1 MTDRLTYKGHTAA
14 AGTALGFL
22 RRTDRPATRSPQ
34 PQRTSVDGAQQIT
47 DAFDAVAAR
56 LLELSTSLREQGKD
70 EQADI
75 MEVNGYIAQDPDL
88 RDQAV
93 ERAHGGQPVA
103 VAVRQAVDAY
113 AGVIAAL
120 DTPTLA
126 DRAAD
131 VRQVGRRVLAYLY
144 GDTAPAPDQPLVLI
158 AHEIGAADLLEPGQ
172 TVTGAISVTGGPNS
186 HAAIV
191 ARSQGIPLLLSVDAR
206 LLELPDGQE
215 VLLDTN
221 RATAVVHP
229 DDAERTTALEAIEA
243 ARSRR
248 LALAQERHL
257 PARTLD
263 EHDIVLRANVATPQE
278 ARTVLTAGADGVG
291 LLRTELPFLN
301 HASWPTRNQHAAALV
316 PVLRALHGQTVT
328 VRTLDFADD
337 KLPPFLARDHDGERL
352 GRGLPLMLAQ
362 PDAFADQFRSL
373 LSAGSD
379 TDLRIMI
386 PMVASIDELR
396 ACRALLNTTA
406 AELGVSAPPLG
417 IMVELPEA
425 VAAADELACEAAF
438 ISIGSNDLT
447 SQILG
452 IDRRDPA
459 ATPAMAAHPAVLD
472 AIAQV
477 VRAAHRHNRQVS
489 VCGDAAAH
497 PLVIPLLIGVG
508 CDILSVA
515 PAALDEV
522 RACIRRL
529 RYDACASLAA
539 AALTSGTPQEVWDL
553 VRQSRVPSLP

>member
-1 MTDRLTYKGHTAA
+1 MTGRLACEGRPAA
-14 AGTALGFL
+14 AGIALGFL
-22 RRTDRPATRSPQ
+22 RRTDRPSPHGSL
-34 PQRTSVDGAQQIT
+34 PRRTGGEPARQIT

-75 MEVNGYIAQDPDL
+75 MEVNCYIAQDPDL

-93 ERAHGGQPVA
+93 QRAGEGRPVA

-113 AGVIAAL
+113 AGIIAAL
-120 DTPTLA
+120 DDPTLA

-131 VRQVGRRVLAYLY
+131 VRQVGRRVLAHLY
-144 GDTAPAPDQPLVLI
+144 GDTGPAPDQPLVLV
-158 AHEIGAADLLEPGQ
+158 AQEIGAADLLEPGQ

-191 ARSQGIPLLLSVDAR
+191 ARSQGIPLLLAVDER

-215 VLLDTN
+215 ILLDAE

-229 DDAERTTALEAIEA
+229 DDSERATALDAIDGV
-243 ARSRR
+243 RTRR
-248 LALAQERHL
+248 LALARERHL
-257 PARTLD
+257 PSRTVD
-263 EHDIVLRANVATPQE
+263 EHTVVLRANVATPPE
-278 ARTVLTAGADGVG
+278 ARAALTAGADGVG
-291 LLRTELPFLN
+291 LLRTELPFL
-301 HASWPTRNQHAAALV
+301 HQAAWPTRDQHAAALV
-316 PVLRALHGQTVT
+316 PLLRALHGRTVT

-337 KLPPFLARDHDGERL
+337 KLPPFLAPGRAGERL
-352 GRGLPLMLAQ
+352 GRGLPLMLAE
-362 PDAFADQFRSL
+362 PDAFTDQFRSL
-373 LSAGSD
+373 LGAGAD

-396 ACRALLNTTA
+396 ACRDLLRTA
-406 AELGVSAPPLG
+406 ADELGVSAPPLG
-417 IMVELPEA
+417 IMVELAEA
-425 VAAADELACEAAF
+425 VAAADELAREAAF

-452 IDRRDPA
+452 MDRRDPA
-459 ATPAMAAHPAVLD
+459 ATPAMAAHPAVLN
-472 AIAQV
+472 AIARV
-477 VRAAHRHNRQVS
+477 VTAAHRHHRQVS

-497 PLVIPLLIGVG
+497 PLVMPLLIGVG

-522 RACIRRL
+522 RARIRRL
-529 RYDACASLAA
+529 RYDACSSVAA
-539 AALTSGTPQEVWDL
+539 AALTCQTPQEVWEL
-553 VRQSRVPSLP
+553 VQRSCVPSLP